1 MSGGGRKTGDG
12 RKTAALP
19 AVLALLMTLLLVMAA
34 APGGAR
40 GQSDRQHIV
49 YFQGTPDELE
59 IYKIYGRHEGPTI
72 MVLGGIQG
80 DEPGAFL
87 SADLYADMA
96 LKRGNLIVVP
106 RANFKSIIQF
116 DRGSAGDMN
125 RKFAEVQEM
134 DPDRERVEII
144 KNLMAESDV
153 FLNLH
158 DGSGFFRPVWESDM
172 ANPARYGQ
180 CIIADAEVFSD
191 PASGRQI
198 NLGRDARRAV
208 EIINRDIQEKQ
219 YKFSFA
225 NHDTLEETSRHKE
238 QRKSA
243 TFYALTRLNI
253 PAFGIETS
261 KQLPSLEMKI
271 HQHNLAVNAFMEI
284 YGVVPEQ
291 PRIRLNQ
298 AVLQYLVISVN
309 GLLPVAV
316 ADGQTLAVAPGD
328 VIEVVHVG
336 ANYDRGLSVDVI
348 GLGSLND
355 IRLPLVI
362 DAPTSVIARRDNQ
375 TFGRIQLALLPPG
388 SEGASPRLL
397 PASSQAYVAGAG
409 AGFLPDHGAVS
420 DAGPAGQTETATAA
434 AAVAVASAE
443 AGAGVGAGE
452 AAGPSSETGAES
464 GAGSGAGTTAAG
476 QAAPPRASVNGV
488 SGFVL
493 EVDGVRTILAVGGT
507 LRVRKGARVG
517 LVDIE
522 CPTPLP
528 RDVVMNLRGFVGR
541 AGDTTGNDK
550 GTTADTSRD
559 MIPRF
564 AKAEGGGLVYQ
575 LGAERGPRLLAAA
588 FLEIVGLK
596 LKSVGLSAGGESKT
610 LSLGQRWGLA
620 PGTEVTV
627 REVTLESGLP
637 LDNPSFTL
645 GGRPFPSNLPQRV
658 VMPDIAV
665 SLAVFSGG
673 ELAGKVVLFPK

>member
-1 MSGGGRKTGDG
+1 M
-12 RKTAALP
+12 P
-19 AVLALLMTLLLVMAA
+19 AVLALLTTILLVMAA

-80 DEPGAFL
+80 DEPGGFL

-96 LKRGNLIVVP
+96 LKRGNLIVIP
-106 RANFKSIIQF
+106 RANFKSIIEF

-125 RKFAEVQEM
+125 RKFAEVQET
-134 DPDRERVEII
+134 DPDRGRIEII

-191 PASGRQI
+191 AASGRQI

-219 YKFSFA
+219 YKFSFS

-243 TFYALTRLNI
+243 TYYALTRLNI

-271 HQHNLAVNAFMEI
+271 LQHNLAVNAFMEI
-284 YGVVPEQ
+284 YGVIPEQ

-336 ANYDRGLSVDVI
+336 ANYDRGLSVDVV

-362 DAPTSVIARRDNQ
+362 DAPTTVIARRDNQ
-375 TFGRIQLALLPPG
+375 TFGRISLALLPPG

-397 PASSQAYVAGAG
+397 PASGQASAAGAG
-409 AGFLPDHGAVS
+409 AGFLPDPGAVS
-420 DAGPAGQTETATAA
+420 LAGPAEPTETAA
-434 AAVAVASAE
+434 AASASVSAGAS
-443 AGAGVGAGE
+443 AGAGAGAGA
-452 AAGPSSETGAES
+452 AAGLSSGTGAEP
-464 GAGSGAGTTAAG
+464 GAGTTAAG

-493 EVDGVRTILAVGGT
+493 EVDGVRTVLAVGET
-507 LRVRKGARVG
+507 LRVRRGARVG

-550 GTTADTSRD
+550 GTTADTSTD

-564 AKAEGGGLVYQ
+564 AKAGGGGLVYQ
-575 LGAERGPRLLAAA
+575 LGAERGPALLAAA
-588 FLEIVGLK
+588 FLEIAGLK
-596 LKSVGLSAGGESKT
+596 LKSVSLSAGGESKT

-637 LDNPSFTL
+637 LDNPGFTL

-658 VMPDIAV
+658 VMPGIAV